1 MIWGLGHFVFVGVG
15 VGLKRQFP
23 DLRYPEAGISDDFW
37 LFLFYNKDG
46 TRALLGQLLC
56 KACEVLH
63 VHVASHVSLP
73 GSKYF

>member
-1 MIWGLGHFVFVGVG
+1 MLGVWVGCEAI
-15 VGLKRQFP
+15 LQKRQFP
-23 DLRYPEAGISDDFW
+23 HFRYTEAGISNAFW

>member
-1 MIWGLGHFVFVGVG
+1 MLGVWVGCEAI
-15 VGLKRQFP
+15 LQKRQFP
-23 DLRYPEAGISDDFW
+23 DFRYTEAGISDVVW

>member
-1 MIWGLGHFVFVGVG
+1 M
-15 VGLKRQFP
+15 
-23 DLRYPEAGISDDFW
+23 DTGISDVLW